1 MKKIIAAVFGL
12 VVIFLVILGVN
23 TAMFTSKQDAVGS
36 IQTIDVD
43 KNAVLERLSQALQI
57 PTVSHQDRA
66 KIDTARYL
74 EFHTFLEKNYPL
86 VHQKLER
93 RVINNYSL
101 LYKWQ
106 GNDPGLKPVV
116 FMAHIDV
123 VPIEPGTDSKWTYG
137 AFSGKVADG
146 FVWGRGAI
154 DMKSTLISEI
164 EAVEE
169 LLKQD
174 YVPKRTIYLAFGHDE
189 EIGGEN
195 GAKKIAN
202 FLQKHNVQIDFTVD
216 EGMLILNEKL
226 SPAKRPTAIIGL
238 AEKGY
243 ITLKLTAHAKGGH
256 SSMPPSKTTIGILA
270 NAIVR
275 MEQNQMP
282 ANFAGPVEQ
291 LFEYLG
297 PEMPLIQKV
306 LFANR
311 WLFKSVIVSQ
321 LEKIGSM
328 NAMLR
333 TTTAPTMLSGGVKE
347 NVLPSQ
353 AYVLINFRILPGNT
367 PDDVVAHAKKVIAD
381 SAVEVSIYR
390 GRRFSPSPVSATD
403 NGGFKAIKQTV
414 REIFKDTLV
423 APGLVIAGTDTKH
436 FTGISDNNYR
446 FFPLIVGPADLKR
459 IHGTNERIAVDNY
472 VKMIQFY
479 TRLIQ
484 NISDSQ
490 SL

>member
-1 MKKIIAAVFGL
+1 
-12 VVIFLVILGVN
+12 
-23 TAMFTSKQDAVGS
+23 MFTSKQDAVGS

-146 FVWGRGAI
+146 FVWGRGAL
-154 DMKSTLISEI
+154 DMKSTLTSEI

-270 NAIVR
+270 KAIVR

-297 PEMPLIQKV
+297 PEMPLIQK
-306 LFANR
+306 AR
-311 WLFKSVIVSQ
+311 CC
-321 LEKIGSM
+321 
-328 NAMLR
+328 
-333 TTTAPTMLSGGVKE
+333 
-347 NVLPSQ
+347 
-353 AYVLINFRILPGNT
+353 
-367 PDDVVAHAKKVIAD
+367 HA
-381 SAVEVSIYR
+381 
-390 GRRFSPSPVSATD
+390 
-403 NGGFKAIKQTV
+403 
-414 REIFKDTLV
+414 
-423 APGLVIAGTDTKH
+423 
-436 FTGISDNNYR
+436 
-446 FFPLIVGPADLKR
+446 
-459 IHGTNERIAVDNY
+459 
-472 VKMIQFY
+472 
-479 TRLIQ
+479 
-484 NISDSQ
+484 
-490 SL
+490 